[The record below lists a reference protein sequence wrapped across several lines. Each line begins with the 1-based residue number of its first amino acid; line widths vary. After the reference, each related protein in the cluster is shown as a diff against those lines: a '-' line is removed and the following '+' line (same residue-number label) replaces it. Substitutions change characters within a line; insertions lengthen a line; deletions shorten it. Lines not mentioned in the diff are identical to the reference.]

1 MDRLVAGYLGIEA
14 WKLKRGKLTDAEF
27 GELGKIFDRIQQYPI
42 AIDDDPD
49 TRMTN
54 LWSKA
59 RRHQMERGID
69 LLIVD
74 YLQLIEVTDRAAG
87 ENRTQQ
93 VTYISKR
100 LKHLARDLQCPVI
113 ALSQL
118 SRQCEQ
124 RNPPIPQLSDI
135 RESGAIEQD
144 ADSVVML
151 YRQGFY
157 DPDCDDPLETEL
169 FLRKNR
175 NGPTGVVSVRFN
187 PERMTFEPLERR
199 DLPSVLESPHPRP

>member
-1 MDRLVAGYLGIEA
+1 
-14 WKLKRGKLTDAEF
+14 
-27 GELGKIFDRIQQYPI
+27 
-42 AIDDDPD
+42 
-49 TRMTN
+49 
-54 LWSKA
+54 
-59 RRHQMERGID
+59 
-69 LLIVD
+69 
-74 YLQLIEVTDRAAG
+74 
-87 ENRTQQ
+87 
-93 VTYISKR
+93 
-100 LKHLARDLQCPVI
+100 VI

-118 SRQCEQ
+118 SRACEL

-157 DPDCDDPLETEL
+157 NPDCDDPLETEL

-199 DLPSVLESPHPRP
+199 NLSGVLESPHPRP

>member
-1 MDRLVAGYLGIEA
+1 
-14 WKLKRGKLTDAEF
+14 
-27 GELGKIFDRIQQYPI
+27 
-42 AIDDDPD
+42 
-49 TRMTN
+49 
-54 LWSKA
+54 
-59 RRHQMERGID
+59 MERGID

-169 FLRKNR
+169 FLRKESQWPDR
-175 NGPTGVVSVRFN
+175 RRVR
-187 PERMTFEPLERR
+187 PI
-199 DLPSVLESPHPRP
+199 